1 MKLASLI
8 AIFIG
13 GGLGSVSRYLVSR
26 LVVSIGYGAKF
37 PLATFFANVSACVVM
52 AAVLSFSLRDKTIN
66 ESWSLFWLV
75 GFCGGFSTF
84 STFSYEN
91 WLLMRDGWY
100 SMLALN
106 ILLSIVMCMAVFYFA
121 SKAFIVP
128 N

>member
-26 LVVSIGYGAKF
+26 LVVIIGYGAKF
-37 PLATFFANVSACVVM
+37 PLATLIANVGACIVM
-52 AAVLSFSLRDKTIN
+52 ALVLSFSLRDKEIS

-91 WLLMRDGWY
+91 WLLMKDGWY
-100 SMLALN
+100 SVLALN
-106 ILLSIVMCMAVFYFA
+106 ILLSVLMCLAVFYFA
-121 SKAFIVP
+121 NKLFIAP

>member
-1 MKLASLI
+1 MKLVSLI

-13 GGLGSVSRYLVSR
+13 GGLGSVSRYLVTR

-37 PLATFFANVSACVVM
+37 PLATLLANVLACVVI
-52 AAVLSFSLRDKTIN
+52 AVVLYFSLRDKEIS
-66 ESWSLFWLV
+66 ESWSLFWLI

-100 SMLALN
+100 SVLALN
-106 ILLSIVMCMAVFYFA
+106 VVLSVLMCMAVFYVA
-121 SKAFIVP
+121 NKYFIVP

>member
-1 MKLASLI
+1 MKLASLL

-26 LVVSIGYGAKF
+26 LVVFMGYGAKF
-37 PLATFFANVSACVVM
+37 PLATLVANVCACVVM
-52 AAVLSFSLRDKTIN
+52 AAVLSFSLRDKEIS
-66 ESWSLFWLV
+66 EGWSLFWLV

-106 ILLSIVMCMAVFYFA
+106 ILLSVVMCMAVFYFA
-121 SKAFIVP
+121 NRLFIAP